1 MFFAYAG
8 SPSSQTIILTV
19 VYFFSGTN
27 KTFSTMWFG
36 WRTRTTAICETY
48 PNAVS
53 SLRLRAKNLT
63 EADPL
68 AGQDGVYTKH
78 LFLAKIGT

>member
-1 MFFAYAG
+1 
-8 SPSSQTIILTV
+8 
-19 VYFFSGTN
+19 
-27 KTFSTMWFG
+27 MWFG

-48 PNAVS
+48 PKAVS